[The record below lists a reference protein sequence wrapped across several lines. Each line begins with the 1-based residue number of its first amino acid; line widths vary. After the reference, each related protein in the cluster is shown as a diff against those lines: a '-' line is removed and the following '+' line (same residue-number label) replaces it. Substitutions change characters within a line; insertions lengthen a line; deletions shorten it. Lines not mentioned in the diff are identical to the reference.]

1 MGDSPRNELRE
12 AKHAKVLYISFGVF
26 QDAALFDTKEVGIM
40 NLGEYYFANLKIGHL
55 PLSNSPCRYFRQRHK
70 NKGQLMAGKLN
81 IL

>member
-40 NLGEYYFANLKIGHL
+40 NLGEYYFANL
-55 PLSNSPCRYFRQRHK
+55 Y
-70 NKGQLMAGKLN
+70 
-81 IL
+81 